1 MSAKMIFQILEDAE
15 EFARVLS
22 TDFKPSR
29 DDGKKKKKIV
39 VCFFFKAIFYI
50 IGSLLLPNRK
60 ISKQKF

>member
-29 DDGKKKKKIV
+29 DDGKKKKIV

-60 ISKQKF
+60 ITKQKF